1 MKTKI
6 DKLIRKRQRKIEGNV
21 AKHRRICG
29 GADGASLGFFLFR
42 IIPGAD
48 HHLTQSLEI
57 KFLRCMII
65 CQVTEY
71 IDS

>member
-6 DKLIRKRQRKIEGNV
+6 DKLIRKRQRKIGGNV

-29 GADGASLGFFLFR
+29 GADGASLGFFSLFR

-48 HHLTQSLEI
+48 HHLTQSL
-57 KFLRCMII
+57 
-65 CQVTEY
+65 
-71 IDS
+71 

>member
-29 GADGASLGFFLFR
+29 GADGASLGFFFVSNHTGGR
-42 IIPGAD
+42 SPFD
-48 HHLTQSLEI
+48 TVS
-57 KFLRCMII
+57 R
-65 CQVTEY
+65 
-71 IDS
+71 D

>member
-6 DKLIRKRQRKIEGNV
+6 NKLIRKRQRKIEGNV

-29 GADGASLGFFLFR
+29 SADGASLGFFLFR

-48 HHLTQSLEI
+48 HHLTQSL
-57 KFLRCMII
+57 
-65 CQVTEY
+65 
-71 IDS
+71 